1 MRSRIYPIQSKDFLS
16 VLGAC
21 GTKIQPIRAANPI
34 TGSGAQKIIIQRWYH
49 AETSRELDLRREPPE
64 IDEWRPG
71 QHAIVCDSPSKCRR
85 YSEWTW
91 YG

>member
-1 MRSRIYPIQSKDFLS
+1 M
-16 VLGAC
+16 
-21 GTKIQPIRAANPI
+21 QPSPGRAAVWRNLRPHD
-34 TGSGAQKIIIQRWYH
+34 GSCIADTEHEAEPVAPGSPAKIIMQRWYH